1 MVHIAVFDLDK
12 TLTDRDCF
20 IRFLLFVRRRGH
32 RLDLGGAVRRIGLS
46 RVSLK
51 RSLCAL
57 LKGSDKETIDALAR
71 DFFEERA
78 KGWLR
83 PRIVESLNEHKAHG
97 DRVVI
102 VSASLQTYVNCFA
115 SYLETEF
122 LATEL
127 ESDGSVLTGRMC
139 GENVRGQEKVS
150 KLSTFLSNAGYER
163 SEVFVTAYG
172 DSAGDREML
181 AWADRAVRV

>member
-20 IRFLLFVRRRGH
+20 IRFLLYLRSRGH
-32 RLDLGGAVRRIGLS
+32 RLEVGAALRRFGLS
-46 RVSLK
+46 RASLK

-57 LKGSDKETIDALAR
+57 LRGSDREAIDALAR
-71 DFFEERA
+71 DFFEQRA

-83 PRIVESLNEHKAHG
+83 PSIVDSLNKHKARG
-97 DRVVI
+97 DRVII
-102 VSASLQTYVNCFA
+102 VSASLSPYVSCFA
-115 SYLETEF
+115 SFLETEF

-127 ESDGSVLTGRMC
+127 ESDGSVLTGRIQ
-139 GENVRGQEKVS
+139 GANVRGQEKVS
-150 KLSTFLSNAGYER
+150 KLDTFLSRAGYER

-172 DSAGDREML
+172 DSAGDSEML
-181 AWADRAVRV
+181 AWADQAVKV

>member
-1 MVHIAVFDLDK
+1 MVHIAVFDLDM

-20 IRFLLFVRRRGH
+20 VRFLLYVRGRGH
-32 RLDLGGAVRRIGLS
+32 RLDVGAASRRFGLS
-46 RVSLK
+46 RALLK
-51 RSLCAL
+51 TSLCAL
-57 LKGSDKETIDALAR
+57 LRGSDREAINALAR
-71 DFFEERA
+71 DFFEQRA

-83 PRIVESLNEHKAHG
+83 PSIVDSLNEHKAHG
-97 DRVVI
+97 DRVII
-102 VSASLQTYVNCFA
+102 VSASLSPYVSCFA
-115 SYLETEF
+115 SFLETEF

-127 ESDGSVLTGRMC
+127 ESDGSVLTGRIH
-139 GENVRGQEKVS
+139 GENVRGAEKVS
-150 KLSTFLSNAGYER
+150 KLETFLSCAGYQR

>member
-20 IRFLLFVRRRGH
+20 VRFLLYLRSRGH
-32 RLDLGGAVRRIGLS
+32 SLDVGAALRRFGLS
-46 RVSLK
+46 RTSVK

-57 LKGSDKETIDALAR
+57 LRGSDREAIEALAH
-71 DFFEERA
+71 DFFEQRA

-83 PRIVESLNEHKAHG
+83 PNIVDSLNEHKAHG
-97 DRVVI
+97 DRVII
-102 VSASLQTYVNCFA
+102 VSASLSSYVSCFA
-115 SYLETEF
+115 SFLETEF

-127 ESDGSVLTGRMC
+127 ESDGSVLTGRIH
-139 GENVRGQEKVS
+139 GENVRGNEKVM
-150 KLSTFLSNAGYER
+150 KLETFLSRVGYER

-181 AWADRAVRV
+181 TWADQAVKV

>member
-1 MVHIAVFDLDK
+1 MVHLAVFDLDK

-20 IRFLLFVRRRGH
+20 LRFLLYVRSREH
-32 RLDLGGAVRRIGLS
+32 RLDLTAAVRRIGFS
-46 RVSLK
+46 RASLK

-57 LKGSDKETIDALAR
+57 FKGSDKEMIDALAH

-83 PRIVESLNEHKAHG
+83 SHIVESLNEHKAHG

-102 VSASLQTYVNCFA
+102 VSASLSPYVSCFA
-115 SYLETEF
+115 SFLETEF

-127 ESDGSVLTGRMC
+127 ESDGSVLTGRLC
-139 GENVRGQEKVS
+139 GENVRGAEKVL
-150 KLSTFLSNAGYER
+150 KLDTFLSRAGYER

-172 DSAGDREML
+172 DSAGDRQML
-181 AWADRAVRV
+181 AWADRAVKV

>member
-1 MVHIAVFDLDK
+1 MVHLAVFDLDK

-20 IRFLLFVRRRGH
+20 VRFLLYVRSRGH
-32 RLDLGGAVRRIGLS
+32 RLEVGAALRRFGLS
-46 RVSLK
+46 RASLK

-57 LKGSDKETIDALAR
+57 LRGSDKEGIDALAR
-71 DFFEERA
+71 DFFEQRA

-83 PRIVESLNEHKAHG
+83 PSIVDSLNEHKAHG
-97 DRVVI
+97 DRVII
-102 VSASLQTYVNCFA
+102 VSASLSPYVSCFA
-115 SYLETEF
+115 SFLETEF

-127 ESDGSVLTGRMC
+127 ESDGSVLTGRIY

-150 KLSTFLSNAGYER
+150 KLDTFLSSAGYER

-172 DSAGDREML
+172 DSTGDREML
-181 AWADRAVRV
+181 TWADQAVKV

>member
-20 IRFLLFVRRRGH
+20 VRFLLYVRSRGH
-32 RLDLGGAVRRIGLS
+32 RLDVGVALRRFGLS
-46 RVSLK
+46 RTSLK

-57 LKGSDKETIDALAR
+57 LRGSDRETIDALAR
-71 DFFEERA
+71 DFFEQRA

-83 PRIVESLNEHKAHG
+83 PSIVDSLNEHKAHG
-97 DRVVI
+97 DRVII
-102 VSASLQTYVNCFA
+102 VSASLSLYVSCFA
-115 SYLETEF
+115 SFLETEF

-127 ESDGSVLTGRMC
+127 ESDGSVLTGRIC
-139 GENVRGQEKVS
+139 GENVRGAEKVS
-150 KLSTFLSNAGYER
+150 KLDTFLSRAGFKR

>member
-20 IRFLLFVRRRGH
+20 VRFLLYLRSRGH
-32 RLDLGGAVRRIGLS
+32 SLDVGAALRRFGLS
-46 RVSLK
+46 RTSLK

-57 LKGSDKETIDALAR
+57 LRGSDREAIEALAH
-71 DFFEERA
+71 DFFEQRA

-83 PRIVESLNEHKAHG
+83 PNIVDSLKEHKAHG
-97 DRVVI
+97 DRVI
-102 VSASLQTYVNCFA
+102 ILSASLSSYVSCFA
-115 SYLETEF
+115 SFLETEF

-127 ESDGSVLTGRMC
+127 ESDGSVLTGRIH
-139 GENVRGQEKVS
+139 GENVRGNEKVM
-150 KLSTFLSNAGYER
+150 KLETFLSRVGYER

-181 AWADRAVRV
+181 TWADQAVKV